1 MEPETITERPIAPT
15 ERLVRCLYRLSRGD
29 YYYTVAEVTSHGG
42 MKHESGNETHKK
54 FGLQLDSNQ
63 NHLVLKR
70 TLNHLAKLTKRLSC
84 VLSTYLYGAFNCM
97 FLSCHIC
104 VSEWIH
110 ALQVVRTQLHGCFE
124 QWVPWYSGNYRIWI
138 HSEIRTWHDKNIQL
152 NAP

>member
-54 FGLQLDSNQ
+54 YGLQLDSNQ

-97 FLSCHIC
+97 FLSCH
-104 VSEWIH
+104 VG
-110 ALQVVRTQLHGCFE
+110 VFRVN
-124 QWVPWYSGNYRIWI
+124 P
-138 HSEIRTWHDKNIQL
+138 HSERKAFLNIQATIEWGFTL
-152 NAP
+152 KTST